1 MKDGESKRKKRKTYY
16 LLQTANHSKKKKHIQ
31 MAQEIVVNYD
41 EAQRDKSTPDYS
53 VHGAKRETKNKRGR
67 LDRTVEM
74 TLRNILA
81 SPKKRRK
88 KK

>member
-1 MKDGESKRKKRKTYY
+1 MEKAREKKEKLTTFCK
-16 LLQTANHSKKKKHIQ
+16 LLIIVKKKKHIQ
-31 MAQEIVVNYD
+31 MAQEIVVNYG

>member
-1 MKDGESKRKKRKTYY
+1 
-16 LLQTANHSKKKKHIQ
+16 